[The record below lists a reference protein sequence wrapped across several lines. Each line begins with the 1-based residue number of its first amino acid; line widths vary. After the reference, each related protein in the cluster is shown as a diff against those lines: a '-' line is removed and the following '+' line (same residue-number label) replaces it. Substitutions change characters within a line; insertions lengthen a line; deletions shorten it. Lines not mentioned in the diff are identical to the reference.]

1 MKIRKTELDDLDKV
15 MEIYENARTYMRE
28 NGNPHQWGNS
38 YPNVKLI
45 KDDIQEGKSY
55 VALDEN
61 QIVGVFYF
69 NIGPDPTYL
78 SIYEGNWID
87 DSEYGVVHRIAS
99 ASHKKGVATFCLNWA
114 FEKCGNVR
122 IDTHRDN
129 IIMQNLLAKNGFKK
143 CGIIYLHNKEER
155 IAFQKIRGSSKH
167 I

>member
-1 MKIRKTELDDLDKV
+1 MKIRKTDIDDLDKV
-15 MEIYENARTYMRE
+15 MEIYDNARIYMRE
-28 NGNPHQWGNS
+28 NGNPDQWGNS
-38 YPNVKLI
+38 YPDAQLI
-45 KDDIQEGKSY
+45 IDDIEEGKSY
-55 VALDEN
+55 VAVDED
-61 QIVGVFYF
+61 QIVGIFYF
-69 NIGPDPTYL
+69 SIGSDPTYL

-114 FEKCGNVR
+114 FEKCGNIR

-129 IIMQNLLAKNGFKK
+129 IIMQNFLAKNGFMK

-155 IAFQKIRGSSKH
+155 IAFQKTRGSSKH